1 MELTKKQLMKCEETL
16 KDFVCLIPRYLE
28 VKNNDV
34 LYDMF
39 LSRNRNPL
47 FDLTNTKYWET
58 GLSSDGVKNGNGKCV
73 HDHYV
78 PRKIAMGY
86 IMERISNNPD
96 MCVDE
101 FIILCKKYASTIC
114 LTDKEHSLITIRA
127 KNTGK
132 CNYEFY
138 SECGIIIEGL
148 DKIVSEL

>member
-1 MELTKKQLMKCEETL
+1 MKLTNKQLVKVEETL
-16 KDFVCLIPRYLE
+16 KDFLCLVPRYLE
-28 VKNNDV
+28 VKGNDV

-47 FDLTNTKYWET
+47 FDLTNTKFWYT
-58 GLSSDGVKNGNGKCV
+58 GLSSNGVKGGGKIV

-86 IMERISNNPD
+86 IMDELCKNPFIG
-96 MCVDE
+96 VDD
-101 FIILCKKYASTIC
+101 FVLLCKKYASTIS
-114 LTDKEHSLITIRA
+114 LTEQEHSLVTLRA

-148 DKIVSEL
+148 DKFVGKL

>member
-1 MELTKKQLMKCEETL
+1 MKLTNKQLVKVEETL
-16 KDFVCLIPRYLE
+16 KDFLCLVPRYLE
-28 VKNNDV
+28 VKGNDV

-47 FDLTNTKYWET
+47 FDLTNTKFWYT
-58 GLSSDGVKNGNGKCV
+58 GLSSNGVKGGGKIV

-86 IMERISNNPD
+86 IMDELCKNPFIG
-96 MCVDE
+96 VDD
-101 FIILCKKYASTIC
+101 FVLLCKKYASTIS
-114 LTDKEHSLITIRA
+114 LTEKEHSLVTLRA

-148 DKIVSEL
+148 DKFVGKL

>member
-1 MELTKKQLMKCEETL
+1 LVKVEETL
-16 KDFVCLIPRYLE
+16 KDFLCLVPRYLE
-28 VKNNDV
+28 VKDNDV

-47 FDLTNTKYWET
+47 FDLTNTKFWHT
-58 GLSSDGVKNGNGKCV
+58 GLSSNGVKGGGKIV

-86 IMERISNNPD
+86 IMDELSNNPTI
-96 MCVDE
+96 VL
-101 FIILCKKYASTIC
+101 LCKKYASTIS
-114 LTDKEHSLITIRA
+114 LTEQEHSLVTVRA

-148 DKIVSEL
+148 DELVGEL

>member
-1 MELTKKQLMKCEETL
+1 MKLTKKQLVKCEETL

-28 VKNNDV
+28 VKNDAE

-47 FDLTNTKYWET
+47 FDLTITKYWHT

-86 IMERISNNPD
+86 IMESISNNPN
-96 MCVDE
+96 MSVDK
-101 FIILCKKYASTIC
+101 FVLLCKKYASTVS
-114 LTDKEHSLITIRA
+114 LTEKEHSLVTIRA
-127 KNTGK
+127 KNTGR

-148 DKIVSEL
+148 EDIVGNL

>member
-1 MELTKKQLMKCEETL
+1 MKLTNKQLVKVEETL
-16 KDFVCLIPRYLE
+16 KDFLCLVPRYLE
-28 VKNNDV
+28 VKGNDV

-47 FDLTNTKYWET
+47 FDLTGTKFWHT
-58 GLSSDGVKNGNGKCV
+58 GLSSNGVKSGGKIV

-86 IMERISNNPD
+86 IMDELCKNPSIG
-96 MCVDE
+96 VDD
-101 FIILCKKYASTIC
+101 FVLLCKKYASTIS
-114 LTDKEHSLITIRA
+114 LTEQEHSLVTLRA

-148 DKIVSEL
+148 DKLVGEL

>member
-1 MELTKKQLMKCEETL
+1 MKIKKKQLVKCEETL

-28 VKNNDV
+28 VKDNEL

-47 FDLTNTKYWET
+47 FDLTKSKFWHT

-86 IMERISNNPD
+86 IMESIINNPN
-96 MCVDE
+96 MNVDE
-101 FIILCKKYASTIC
+101 FVLLCKKYASTVS
-114 LTDKEHSLITIRA
+114 LTEKEHSLITIRA
-127 KNTGK
+127 KNTGR

-148 DKIVSEL
+148 EDIVRNL

>member
-1 MELTKKQLMKCEETL
+1 MKLTNKQLVKVEETL
-16 KDFVCLIPRYLE
+16 KDFLCLVPRYLE
-28 VKNNDV
+28 VKGNDV

-47 FDLTNTKYWET
+47 FDLTNTKFWHT
-58 GLSSDGVKNGNGKCV
+58 GLSSNGIKGGGKIV

-86 IMERISNNPD
+86 IMDELCKNPFIG
-96 MCVDE
+96 VDD
-101 FIILCKKYASTIC
+101 FVLLCKKYASTIS
-114 LTDKEHSLITIRA
+114 LTEGEHSLVTLRA

-148 DKIVSEL
+148 DKLVGKL

>member
-1 MELTKKQLMKCEETL
+1 MELTKKQLVKCNETL

-28 VKNNDV
+28 VKNNDK

-47 FDLTNTKYWET
+47 FDLTTTKFWET
-58 GLSSDGVKNGNGKCV
+58 GLMSNGAKVSGVKVVK
-73 HDHYV
+73 DHYV

-86 IMERISNNPD
+86 IMEELSVNPEMSLTD
-96 MCVDE
+96 FVL
-101 FIILCKKYASTIC
+101 LCKKYASTVC
-114 LTDKEHSLITIRA
+114 LSEDEHSLITIRA

-138 SECGIIIEGL
+138 SECGIIIEGM
-148 DKIVSEL
+148 DELVGNL

>member
-1 MELTKKQLMKCEETL
+1 MKLTNKQLIKVEETL
-16 KDFVCLIPRYLE
+16 KDFLCLVPRYLE
-28 VKNNDV
+28 VKDNDV

-47 FDLTNTKYWET
+47 FDLTGTKFWHT
-58 GLSSDGVKNGNGKCV
+58 GLSSNGVKGGGKIV

-86 IMERISNNPD
+86 IMDELSKNPTIG
-96 MCVDE
+96 VDD
-101 FIILCKKYASTIC
+101 FVLLCKKYASTIS
-114 LTDKEHSLITIRA
+114 LTEQEHSLITLRA
-127 KNTGK
+127 KKTGK

-148 DKIVSEL
+148 DELVGEL